1 MDLSCAVL
9 PYPGAAAV
17 VGQSYLGALLCSAD
31 GRWPEAARSGA
42 EYERIRAAFAKCGLE
57 LWELYGHGPA
67 EGGASFMWTEAHAAW
82 ERSNPPPL
90 APIGDQS
97 VQVRGSGAKA
107 RVRARVRVR
116 VRVGV
121 RVTLT
126 LTLSLSRAGVAQER
140 EGEAGSPGG
149 VSSAATAPRRRRRP
163 NQHASRSKARR

>member
-1 MDLSCAVL
+1 MDLRCAVL

-97 VQVRGSGAKA
+97 VQAWRKSEKEKLA
-107 RVRARVRVR
+107 
-116 VRVGV
+116 
-121 RVTLT
+121 
-126 LTLSLSRAGVAQER
+126 AQ
-140 EGEAGSPGG
+140 
-149 VSSAATAPRRRRRP
+149 AA
-163 NQHASRSKARR
+163 